1 MTSMV
6 KIMLLNKKHKK
17 GKDKNDHKQL
27 SQMVEEWVVIFP
39 KMLNILKYI

>member
-6 KIMLLNKKHKK
+6 KIMLLIKKFKK

-27 SQMVEEWVVIFP
+27 SWMAEEWVVIFP

>member
-1 MTSMV
+1 MV

-17 GKDKNDHKQL
+17 AEDKNDHKQL